1 VKGDVHDIG
10 KNIVGVVLGCNNYR
24 VVDLGVMVPADRILE
39 TADAE
44 RADIVGLSGLI
55 TPSLDEMVTVAAE
68 MERRGMRMPLLIG
81 GATTSRQ
88 HTAVKIAPAY
98 STGVAHVL
106 DASRAVGVVARL
118 LDPGRRDEFLSEV
131 REDQETLREQHSTR
145 RERPLRTLAEARARR
160 PAIEWR
166 AEDVPVPE
174 LTGRRELRGIPLG
187 EIVPFI
193 DWTFFFHAWE
203 VRGKFP
209 EVLDHPRHGAAARDL
224 YANARAMLDELVAGG
239 ALTAN
244 AAYGLWPAKSEGDDI
259 VLYADASRS
268 AELARFPMLRQQ
280 RVKADEK
287 PQYCLA
293 DFVAPRESGLPD
305 HVGGFAVT
313 AGIGADRIAA
323 AYEGQHDDYSAIMV
337 KALAD
342 RLAEALAEMLHAR
355 VRREWGYGRDE
366 SLNNEDLIAEA
377 YRGIRP
383 AFGYPACPDHLP
395 KRRLFEL
402 LDAGSVGMTLTDSLA
417 MLPAASVS
425 GIYLQHPA
433 ARYFAV
439 GPVGADQAEDYA
451 ARMGLPLEEV
461 ERWIAPNLAY
471 EPSAREGAAA

>member
-1 VKGDVHDIG
+1 
-10 KNIVGVVLGCNNYR
+10 
-24 VVDLGVMVPADRILE
+24 M
-39 TADAE
+39 
-44 RADIVGLSGLI
+44 
-55 TPSLDEMVTVAAE
+55 
-68 MERRGMRMPLLIG
+68 
-81 GATTSRQ
+81 
-88 HTAVKIAPAY
+88 
-98 STGVAHVL
+98 
-106 DASRAVGVVARL
+106 
-118 LDPGRRDEFLSEV
+118 
-131 REDQETLREQHSTR
+131 
-145 RERPLRTLAEARARR
+145 
-160 PAIEWR
+160 
-166 AEDVPVPE
+166 
-174 LTGRRELRGIPLG
+174 
-187 EIVPFI
+187 PFI

-244 AAYGLWPAKSEGDDI
+244 AAYGLWPANAEGDDI

-313 AGIGADRIAA
+313 AGIGADQIAA

-366 SLNNEDLIAEA
+366 SLSNEDLIAEA

>member
-1 VKGDVHDIG
+1 
-10 KNIVGVVLGCNNYR
+10 
-24 VVDLGVMVPADRILE
+24 
-39 TADAE
+39 
-44 RADIVGLSGLI
+44 
-55 TPSLDEMVTVAAE
+55 
-68 MERRGMRMPLLIG
+68 
-81 GATTSRQ
+81 

-118 LDPGRRDEFLSEV
+118 LDPGQRDEFLTEV

-174 LTGRRELRGIPLG
+174 LTGRRELRGIPLA

-244 AAYGLWPAKSEGDDI
+244 AAYGLWPANAEGDDI

-313 AGIGADRIAA
+313 AGIGADQIAA

-366 SLNNEDLIAEA
+366 SLSNEDLIAEA

>member
-1 VKGDVHDIG
+1 
-10 KNIVGVVLGCNNYR
+10 
-24 VVDLGVMVPADRILE
+24 M
-39 TADAE
+39 
-44 RADIVGLSGLI
+44 
-55 TPSLDEMVTVAAE
+55 
-68 MERRGMRMPLLIG
+68 
-81 GATTSRQ
+81 
-88 HTAVKIAPAY
+88 
-98 STGVAHVL
+98 
-106 DASRAVGVVARL
+106 
-118 LDPGRRDEFLSEV
+118 
-131 REDQETLREQHSTR
+131 
-145 RERPLRTLAEARARR
+145 
-160 PAIEWR
+160 
-166 AEDVPVPE
+166 
-174 LTGRRELRGIPLG
+174 
-187 EIVPFI
+187 PFI

-244 AAYGLWPAKSEGDDI
+244 AAYGLWPANADGDDI

-313 AGIGADRIAA
+313 AGIGADEIAA

-366 SLNNEDLIAEA
+366 SLTNEDLIAEE

>member
-1 VKGDVHDIG
+1 
-10 KNIVGVVLGCNNYR
+10 
-24 VVDLGVMVPADRILE
+24 M
-39 TADAE
+39 
-44 RADIVGLSGLI
+44 
-55 TPSLDEMVTVAAE
+55 
-68 MERRGMRMPLLIG
+68 
-81 GATTSRQ
+81 
-88 HTAVKIAPAY
+88 
-98 STGVAHVL
+98 
-106 DASRAVGVVARL
+106 VARL

-166 AEDVPVPE
+166 AGDVPVPE
-174 LTGRRELRGIPLG
+174 LTGRRELRGIPLA

-244 AAYGLWPAKSEGDDI
+244 AAYGLWPANAEGDDI

-293 DFVAPRESGLPD
+293 DFVAPRDSGLPD

-313 AGIGADRIAA
+313 AGIGADEIAA

-355 VRREWGYGRDE
+355 VRREWGYGRRRV
-366 SLNNEDLIAEA
+366 AQQ
-377 YRGIRP
+377 RGPDRGGVPRDPAGLRLPRLPRP
-383 AFGYPACPDHLP
+383 PAQAPPLRAP
-395 KRRLFEL
+395 RRRLGRHDPDRL
-402 LDAGSVGMTLTDSLA
+402 LA